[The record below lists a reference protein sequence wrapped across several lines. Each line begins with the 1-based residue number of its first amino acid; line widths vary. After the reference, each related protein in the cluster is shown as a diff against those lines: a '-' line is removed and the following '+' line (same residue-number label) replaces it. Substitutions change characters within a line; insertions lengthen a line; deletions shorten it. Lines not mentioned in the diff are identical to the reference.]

1 MSAGGRPRAILT
13 DIEGTTTPIS
23 FVRDVLFPFAR
34 SRLAA
39 FLEQHAGD
47 PAVAEIVREVSG
59 LVPGTPVAETL
70 HAWMDADAKIT
81 PLKTLQGLIWEEGYR
96 TGALVG
102 DIYPDVPPVLRRW
115 HAAGIA
121 LFVYSSGSRAAQLL
135 IFGHSTA
142 GDLRPLFSEFFDTG
156 VGAKQSAGS
165 YRAIAGATALIPE
178 DFLFLSDNEAEL
190 DAAQAAGM
198 AVLQLVRAND
208 GTAPSRRHPTAPDF
222 SAIAIG

>member
-1 MSAGGRPRAILT
+1 
-13 DIEGTTTPIS
+13 
-23 FVRDVLFPFAR
+23 
-34 SRLAA
+34 
-39 FLEQHAGD
+39 
-47 PAVAEIVREVSG
+47 
-59 LVPGTPVAETL
+59 VAETL

-142 GDLRPLFSEFFDTG
+142 GDLRPLFSGFFDTG
-156 VGAKQSAGS
+156 VGAKQAAGS
-165 YRAIAGATALIPE
+165 YRAIAGATALTPE

-208 GTAPSRRHPTAPDF
+208 GTAPSCRHPTAPDF